1 MSWHDE
7 IEVITVADAATA
19 ARLMQEVG
27 ADAGGIDLMLPK
39 ACFYCL
45 KLKDV
50 PARAANILK
59 QEILAR
65 GGEAAMAAGVA
76 GWSVDKTDVLIFATR
91 RQLELLVA
99 KLPVQ
104 GFGLDKLAA
113 GIKTT
118 LANWERND
126 VRKIGCPRGP
136 LVLGK
141 RTLVMGIVNVTPDSF
156 SDGGQF
162 YDPGAAVEH
171 AHQLVA
177 EGVDIIDVGGEST
190 RPGHEPVSAAEEW
203 RRLEPVLT
211 RLTREIKVPISVDT
225 YKAST
230 ARRAL
235 EMGVDII
242 NDIWGFR
249 ADPEMARVCGQYQ
262 AAVVL
267 MHNQEGTSYKD
278 LMFDILTFL
287 RQSIRMAEDN
297 GVPPEKIIVDPGIG
311 FGKDLDQNLEV
322 MGRLEE
328 FKVLGK
334 PVLLGTSRKSMI
346 GRTLDLPV
354 DQRLEGTAATV
365 ALGIAR
371 GVDIVRVHDVRAMV
385 RVARM
390 TDAIVRRKKG
400 STR

>member
-7 IEVITVADAATA
+7 IEIITVPDAATA
-19 ARLMQEVG
+19 ARLMQEAG

-39 ACFYCL
+39 ARFYCL
-45 KLKDV
+45 KLKGV

-59 QEILAR
+59 QELLAR

-76 GWSVDKTDVLIFATR
+76 GWSVDRTDVLIFATR

-104 GFGLDKLAA
+104 GFGLEKLAA
-113 GIKTT
+113 GIKNS
-118 LANWERND
+118 LANWEQD
-126 VRKIGCPRGP
+126 GVREIRCPRGP
-136 LVLGK
+136 LVLGR

-156 SDGGQF
+156 SDGGRF
-162 YDPGAAVEH
+162 FDPGAAVEH

-177 EGVDIIDVGGEST
+177 EGADIIDVGGEST

-203 RRLEPVLT
+203 RRLEPVLV

-225 YKAST
+225 YKAGT

-242 NDIWGFR
+242 NDVWGFE
-249 ADPEMARVCGQYQ
+249 ADPEMARVCGQYR

-267 MHNQEGTSYKD
+267 MHNQEGTSYRD

-287 RQSIRMAEDN
+287 RRGIQRAEEN
-297 GVPPEKIIVDPGIG
+297 GVPPENIIVDPGIG

-322 MGRLEE
+322 MARLEE
-328 FKVLGK
+328 FRVLGK

-346 GRTLDLPV
+346 GRVLDLPV

-390 TDAIVRRKKG
+390 TDAMVRRK
-400 STR
+400 